1 MNVKELILDFNHFD
15 ITRVEGG
22 LLHIIGAHDD
32 GDMILDIEDDIGPS
46 DRWYP
51 AALKVIEQREH
62 DVAQAPAKT

>member
-1 MNVKELILDFNHFD
+1 
-15 ITRVEGG
+15 
-22 LLHIIGAHDD
+22 
-32 GDMILDIEDDIGPS
+32 MILDIEDDIGPS